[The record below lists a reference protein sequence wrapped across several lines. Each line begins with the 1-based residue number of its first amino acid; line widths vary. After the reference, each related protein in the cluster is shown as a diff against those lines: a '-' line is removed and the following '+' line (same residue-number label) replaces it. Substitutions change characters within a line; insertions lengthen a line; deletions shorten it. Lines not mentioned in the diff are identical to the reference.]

1 MATSG
6 VSGYAA
12 ISARVRAKSAGLL
25 TPQDMVRLSEA
36 PDFASLFTA
45 LKATAYGPYLD
56 NLKDKEV
63 APRAV
68 IMEAKRRL
76 AQSFD
81 SVVQMAPVETRPL
94 VKQLFRYFEVGNL
107 KAVLRA
113 LVTVFTGEGGQSL
126 WDRVREVLF
135 PLGAASVLPARAMV
149 ESGSLASAVELL
161 HGTPYEEAMS
171 FAMKRYSSEQSL
183 FPIEVALD
191 LTYWRRLWAEATK
204 LTGPDREHGVKIIG
218 ALLDMNNLMWAIR
231 YKVYYKLSEEEVINY
246 TLPFGYRVQDSD
258 LRSIAAGADIATV
271 ISRIYPSIPN
281 VSELLQ
287 DPETGLPKLEVLL
300 KRELL
305 KQCLAAFVGS
315 PFHIGLPLAFLV
327 LSDLEVQD
335 LIVLTEAKASN
346 MPDEDYRPLLLKT
359 SLASQGTGA

>member
-1 MATSG
+1 MPTSG

-12 ISARVRAKSAGLL
+12 ISARVRAKSAELL

-36 PDFASLFTA
+36 PDFAALFA
-45 LKATAYGPYLD
+45 SLKATAYGPYLE
-56 NLKDKEV
+56 NLKDKDI
-63 APRAV
+63 APRRV

-76 AQSFD
+76 AESFD

-113 LVTVFTGEGGQSL
+113 LVTVFTGDEELSL
-126 WDRVREVLF
+126 WDRVRDVLF

-149 ESGSLASAVELL
+149 ESGSLSSAVELL
-161 HGTPYEEAMS
+161 QGTPYEDTMS
-171 FAMKRYSSEQSL
+171 FAMKRYSSEQNL

-191 LTYWRRLWAEATK
+191 LTYWRHLWAEAKK

-231 YKVYYKLSEEEVINY
+231 YKVYYGLSEEEVINY
-246 TLPFGYRVQDSD
+246 TLPFGFRVQDAD
-258 LRSIAAGADIATV
+258 IRAIAAGADVASV
-271 ISRIYPSIPN
+271 VSRIYPSIPN

-287 DPETGLPKLEVLL
+287 EPRMGLPKLEVLL
-300 KRELL
+300 KRQLL

-327 LSDLEVQD
+327 MSELEVED
-335 LIVLTEAKASN
+335 LIVLTEAKSTNLAS
-346 MPDEDYRPLLLKT
+346 EEYQPLLLKT
-359 SLASQGTGA
+359 TLAS